1 MCFKGFALVTNHV
14 RKIQELVTQLQI
26 VQLNDCCGRSGPT
39 GLDLEDDDLQSHHIV
54 PGNLNGKWNILD
66 M

>member
-1 MCFKGFALVTNHV
+1 M